1 MPIITRFLSM
11 LAALLCLT
19 QVALAADITVSGAT
33 ARASL
38 APTAT
43 TGAIYLTIKNSGT
56 SDDRLLSISTP
67 AATSAMVHE
76 TTIVDDVMKMRMVE
90 TVVIA
95 AGATVEMKTGG
106 THVMLMGLKAPLKQG
121 ETLAMELVFEKA
133 GVVKVEVPVQ
143 SVAAQ

>member
-33 ARASL
+33 ARSSL
-38 APTAT
+38 VPTAT
-43 TGAIYLTIKNSGT
+43 TGAIYLSITNSGT
-56 SDDRLLSISTP
+56 NDDRLLSISTP
-67 AATSAMVHE
+67 AATSAMIHQ

-133 GVVKVEVPVQ
+133 GVMKVEVPVQ
-143 SVAAQ
+143 SVTAQ